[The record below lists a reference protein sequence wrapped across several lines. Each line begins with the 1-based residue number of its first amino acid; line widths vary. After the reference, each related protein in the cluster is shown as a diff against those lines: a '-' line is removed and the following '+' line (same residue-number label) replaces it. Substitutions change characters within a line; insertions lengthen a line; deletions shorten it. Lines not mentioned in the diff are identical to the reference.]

1 LSFRLRA
8 AALALRNTWTE
19 ISRSAKSRL
28 ARTAST
34 GLYSRPLD
42 LARDRVVLLF
52 FEDVERDTFVRGD
65 RHLRRNARRFA
76 RALRKGQTVSGV
88 EMAVRLLIEALERL
102 QYRVVLNDRALAARN
117 PHYPIGLAGYPH
129 VLDGWD
135 LPNPAILGP
144 GLLDHPLEQPRLME
158 DPRFRAYIVPSD
170 WMQALFEETYPG
182 RTFRWFAGIDVA
194 AWPDFS
200 SAEKDLDF
208 LIYEKFLWDKEGRRR
223 DLLAPIEEHLRA
235 RGLRFASIRY
245 GSYVHAQY
253 RELLQRSRGILFL
266 CDHETQGIACAEAM
280 ACNVPVLAWDQGRWL
295 DPLRLRFGTHDIAAS
310 SVPYFAP
317 SCGEKFVDAAAFP
330 RALERFLERLGQ
342 YEPRR
347 FVAENLS
354 LELSGSR
361 YLERYAA
368 LASESAAAQT
378 G

>member
-1 LSFRLRA
+1 LRLRA
-8 AALALRNTWTE
+8 ALSALRNTGTE
-19 ISRSAKSRL
+19 IARSTKRGF
-28 ARTAST
+28 ARAAAA
-34 GLYSRPLD
+34 GLYARPLD

-52 FEDVERDTFVRGD
+52 FEDVERDTWVRGD
-65 RHLRRNARRFA
+65 RHLRRNARRLA
-76 RALRKGQTVSGV
+76 RAVRKGQTVSGV
-88 EMAVRLLIEALERL
+88 EMAVRLLIEAVERL
-102 QYRVVLNDRALAARN
+102 GYRVVLNDRGLAARN
-117 PHYPIGLAGYPH
+117 PGYPIGLAGYPH

-144 GLLDHPLEQPRLME
+144 GLLDHPLERPRLMD
-158 DPRFRAYIVPSD
+158 DPRFRAYIVPSP
-170 WMQALFEETYPG
+170 WMEDLFERAWHG

-200 SAEKDLDF
+200 SASKDLDF

-223 DLLAPIEEHLRA
+223 DLLAPIEAALKA

-245 GSYVHAQY
+245 GNYVHAQY
-253 RELLQRSRGILFL
+253 RALLRRSRGLLFL

-280 ACNVPVLAWDQGRWL
+280 ACNVPVLAWDQGFWL
-295 DPLRLRFGTHDIAAS
+295 DPLRLRFGEEPVAAS
-310 SVPYFAP
+310 SVPYFGP
-317 SCGEKFVDAAAFP
+317 SCGEKFEGAAAFP
-330 RALERFLERLGQ
+330 EALNRFLKGLGQ

-354 LELSGSR
+354 LELSGRR

-368 LASESAAAQT
+368 LASESAAART